1 VVGSILDTA
10 HEAFVSMDAGGFVV
24 DWNPEAERTFG
35 WTREEA
41 LGRVLADTIIPL
53 KLRDAHWRGL
63 ERLAATGEGPVLNKR
78 IEITALH
85 REGYEFPIELTIS
98 ATPSD
103 QGQTFHA
110 FLHDVSERKQRQEEL
125 EKSQRQLA
133 QAQRLAGIGSW
144 EWDVE
149 TDELSWSDELSRI
162 FGLEPGISTG
172 GYSEFL
178 DRVHPDDR
186 ALVDQAVKGA
196 LCDCDPFEVEHR
208 IIRPDGTTRILQG
221 RGEVST
227 DEDGKPVKIAGTGHD
242 ITDRRRL
249 EEATRWTQ
257 ERYCVLVES
266 VADYA
271 IYMLDPS
278 GRVVSWSRGAEEIKG
293 YGAYE
298 ILGQHFSVFFEPSDV
313 EDGRPERNLEQAAE
327 HGRYEDEG
335 WRVRKDGSRFWAT
348 AVLTALRA
356 EDGRLQGF
364 SKVTRDITERKR
376 AGDEALLARE
386 LALAVGEAET
396 PDEALARTVRKIC
409 EETGWALG
417 QVWIVNP
424 NNDHLDCST
433 AWYATSDGLE
443 PFRSRSESLTFERS
457 VGLPGTAWA
466 TAQPVWMRDV
476 RSAPNVVRAQF
487 AREVGLGAG
496 MAVPVLAKEEVVA
509 VLEFFLLEPRDEDE
523 ALINLVSA
531 AASHLGTLIQRKE
544 AESELKA
551 SEALFRSLVESVDD
565 YAIFMLDPEG
575 HVASWNQ
582 GAERITGY
590 RSGEIMGYHF
600 SHFYSPEARA
610 DGQPERHLE
619 EAMKGGRY
627 EESDWRVRKDG
638 LLFRSNLVLTA
649 LYDDEGHIHGFSHVV
664 RDVTER
670 KQIEEE
676 LHRLGSIVEHS
687 DDAIFSTT
695 PGRGIIT
702 SWNAGAERLF
712 GHSSRE
718 MVGRRD
724 SLIFPPAQKE
734 EQTRIFEQ
742 VLEGKRAHHY
752 ETRSLR
758 KDGSFVDVS
767 LTVSPIKDV
776 SGAITGVST
785 IARDITEVKRARQYL
800 EEAFGTYVDREIA
813 THILEEG
820 PSLAGEEVE
829 VTAMFIDV
837 CRFTNFMERME
848 PPEVVAT
855 LNELFEQVVPIV
867 TDHAGH
873 VDKFTGDGLLAVFG
887 TPRPEPDHASQALD
901 AAIEIERA
909 VRSRFGRKI
918 RIGIGIES
926 GSVIAG
932 NVGGGGRLDFTVIG
946 DAVNTAAHVE
956 AATRHTGDTILLT
969 ERTRNLLRSPS
980 GSLVK
985 RPGIRLKGRREPVD
999 LFAPTP

>member
-1 VVGSILDTA
+1 
-10 HEAFVSMDAGGFVV
+10 
-24 DWNPEAERTFG
+24 
-35 WTREEA
+35 
-41 LGRVLADTIIPL
+41 
-53 KLRDAHWRGL
+53 
-63 ERLAATGEGPVLNKR
+63 
-78 IEITALH
+78 
-85 REGYEFPIELTIS
+85 
-98 ATPSD
+98 
-103 QGQTFHA
+103 
-110 FLHDVSERKQRQEEL
+110 
-125 EKSQRQLA
+125 
-133 QAQRLAGIGSW
+133 
-144 EWDVE
+144 
-149 TDELSWSDELSRI
+149 
-162 FGLEPGISTG
+162 
-172 GYSEFL
+172 
-178 DRVHPDDR
+178 
-186 ALVDQAVKGA
+186 
-196 LCDCDPFEVEHR
+196 
-208 IIRPDGTTRILQG
+208 
-221 RGEVST
+221 
-227 DEDGKPVKIAGTGHD
+227 
-242 ITDRRRL
+242 
-249 EEATRWTQ
+249 
-257 ERYCVLVES
+257 
-266 VADYA
+266 
-271 IYMLDPS
+271 
-278 GRVVSWSRGAEEIKG
+278 
-293 YGAYE
+293 
-298 ILGQHFSVFFEPSDV
+298 
-313 EDGRPERNLEQAAE
+313 
-327 HGRYEDEG
+327 
-335 WRVRKDGSRFWAT
+335 
-348 AVLTALRA
+348 
-356 EDGRLQGF
+356 
-364 SKVTRDITERKR
+364 
-376 AGDEALLARE
+376 
-386 LALAVGEAET
+386 
-396 PDEALARTVRKIC
+396 
-409 EETGWALG
+409 
-417 QVWIVNP
+417 
-424 NNDHLDCST
+424 
-433 AWYATSDGLE
+433 
-443 PFRSRSESLTFERS
+443 
-457 VGLPGTAWA
+457 
-466 TAQPVWMRDV
+466 
-476 RSAPNVVRAQF
+476 
-487 AREVGLGAG
+487 
-496 MAVPVLAKEEVVA
+496 
-509 VLEFFLLEPRDEDE
+509 
-523 ALINLVSA
+523 
-531 AASHLGTLIQRKE
+531 
-544 AESELKA
+544 
-551 SEALFRSLVESVDD
+551 
-565 YAIFMLDPEG
+565 
-575 HVASWNQ
+575 
-582 GAERITGY
+582 
-590 RSGEIMGYHF
+590 
-600 SHFYSPEARA
+600 
-610 DGQPERHLE
+610 
-619 EAMKGGRY
+619 
-627 EESDWRVRKDG
+627 
-638 LLFRSNLVLTA
+638 VLTA

-969 ERTRNLLRSPS
+969 ERTRNLLRTPS